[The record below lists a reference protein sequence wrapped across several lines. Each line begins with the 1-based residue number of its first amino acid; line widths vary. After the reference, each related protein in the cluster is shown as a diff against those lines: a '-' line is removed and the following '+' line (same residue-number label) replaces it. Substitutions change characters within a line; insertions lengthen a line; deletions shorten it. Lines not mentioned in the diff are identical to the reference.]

1 MLHAIAGVFRH
12 HGDARRDRELV
23 GAMLARSGVS
33 AARRVILTDGPVCTG
48 ASMEAAPQWS
58 SDRQLLLAWNGRL
71 DNPRDFDSSYRTGDV
86 ERVATALAAE
96 PARVRDLLGDF
107 ALAAWR
113 PGDRRLLLARDAMG
127 IRPLFFA
134 ALDDVCWWA
143 SSLTA
148 LLVPEWLPRTINEG
162 YLGEYITDAAV
173 SLSETAIRG
182 AFRVEQGQVVEI
194 GHGTITRRRY
204 WTVDHEMSP
213 PTTASVAIEELS
225 SLLRTA
231 VAARLPESGR
241 VAFQLSGGLDSSSV
255 VGLARTLGVATPET
269 YSMVYPRMPEADETP
284 FIDAV
289 VAHHG
294 CRSTRVP
301 VDLGPVL
308 GYDVYRPAVEAGELP
323 DIATGEFICAPYL
336 NHTADDGHSVM
347 LTGFGGD
354 SWLTGTPYAVSDM
367 IRRGHWL
374 SAWRHAREYRSVEWL
389 DPGLFAFAREIG
401 VPLLPEAVKR
411 VLRGVRPAPS
421 VPWLRPEFVSRIN
434 LPERMRGA
442 FARVPRMRSLAL
454 RDSLMRVTAGDPAH
468 ARDAQN
474 RAGRNA
480 GLELRHPFY
489 DRRVVEFLVRLPD
502 EWRLRDGEHRW
513 ILRRAMGD
521 LLPPVVATR
530 QSKPNLDRVIIDG
543 LVALDVEARLRE
555 PLEVVSRGWVNG
567 AALPDL
573 WAHAPADCRASM
585 ALWRVLGAE
594 ALIRALSSRDAY
606 VPEV

>member
-33 AARRVILTDGPVCTG
+33 AARRVIVTDGPVCTG

-58 SDRQLLLAWNGRL
+58 IDRQLLLAWNGRL
-71 DNPRDFDSSYRTGDV
+71 DNPRDFDSSERTGDV

-162 YLGEYITDAAV
+162 YVAEYLMDAAV
-173 SLSETAIRG
+173 SLNETVIRG

-194 GHGTITRRRY
+194 RHGTITRRRY
-204 WTVDHEMSP
+204 WTVDHEVPPP
-213 PTTASVAIEELS
+213 PTASAAIEELS

-231 VAARLPESGR
+231 VAARLPSSGR
-241 VAFQLSGGLDSSSV
+241 VAFQLSGGLDSSAV
-255 VGLARTLGVATPET
+255 VGLARTLGVAMPET
-269 YSMVYPRMPEADETP
+269 YSMVYPRIPEADETP

-289 VAHHG
+289 VAYHG

-308 GYDVYRPAVEAGELP
+308 GYDVYRPAVLAGELP
-323 DIATGEFICAPYL
+323 EIATGEFICAPYL
-336 NHTADDGHSVM
+336 RRTAEDGHTVM

-354 SWLTGTPYAVSDM
+354 SWLTGTHYAVSDL
-367 IRRGHWL
+367 IRRGHWA
-374 SAWRHAREYRSVEWL
+374 SAWRHARDCQSLGWV
-389 DPGLFAFAREIG
+389 DPSLLAIVRAVG
-401 VPLLPEAVKR
+401 VPLLPEGAKR
-411 VLRGVRPAPS
+411 LLRSLRPALT
-421 VPWLRPEFVSRIN
+421 VPWMRPEFASRVD
-434 LPERMRGA
+434 LPVRMRGA
-442 FARVPRMRSLAL
+442 WARVPRMRSLAL

-502 EWRLRDGEHRW
+502 EWRLRGVEHRW

-521 LLPPVVATR
+521 LLPPMVAARPCKPILDQVV
-530 QSKPNLDRVIIDG
+530 VEG
-543 LVALDVEARLRE
+543 LMALDVEARLHE
-555 PLEVVSRGWVNG
+555 PLEVVSRGWVNPT
-567 AALPDL
+567 ALWDM
-573 WAHAPADCRASM
+573 WARAPVDCGASM
-585 ALWRVLGAE
+585 ALWRVLGTE
-594 ALIRALSSRDAY
+594 AVIRALSSRDAY